1 MEIIAPNIAENDIK
15 KVNPGTE
22 DSSESSV
29 FTSSKT
35 SSTWQPTF
43 NSVIYLYLQ
52 PCKVLRNKRF

>member
-15 KVNPGTE
+15 KLNPGTE

-35 SSTWQPTF
+35 PSTWQPTF
-43 NSVIYLYLQ
+43 NSVIYLY
-52 PCKVLRNKRF
+52 